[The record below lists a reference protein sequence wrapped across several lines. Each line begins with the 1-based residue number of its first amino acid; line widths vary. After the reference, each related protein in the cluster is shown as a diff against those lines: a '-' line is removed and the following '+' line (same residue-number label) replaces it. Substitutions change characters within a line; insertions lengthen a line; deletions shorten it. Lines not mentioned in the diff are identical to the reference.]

1 MKNALVEYLDYQ
13 KPVTQLGEAASEV
26 IVAVLHY
33 LLIIGPRVLFALIV
47 FVFATIKT
55 SESVF

>member
-1 MKNALVEYLDYQ
+1 MVVCKQQSCLSIM
-13 KPVTQLGEAASEV
+13 GEAASEV